1 MANANPMVWDLD
13 RFFAGGSESP
23 AFAEFVAGTERRIED
38 ILKELKE
45 QADQAADENRL
56 TGWTGKLQDIQLRLR
71 EADSYVGC
79 LTSQRV
85 TDRKAVAWTE
95 TVQTLYA
102 RYRQALDLFDAQLA
116 AMPDDRFRKWT
127 AGGEAEVLSFVLNER
142 REGTKDKLPPVLE
155 GLAGELAVDGYHG
168 WGEHYGTIVAK
179 IGIPWEEGG
188 RKTVLSAGQAANKME
203 HPDPAVRAKVKEEW
217 EKAWAEQ
224 ADLCADTLNR
234 LGGFRLKLYGLRGW
248 KDVLKDPLR
257 INRMSRETLD
267 AMWTAV
273 EDSIEPLRKYL
284 SLKARLIGKEKLDW
298 QDVDAPLPSEQNH
311 IPYEEA
317 AVLIQEAFGRF
328 SPRLAALAKRAF
340 DERWIE
346 AEDRPGKRPGGFC
359 TDFPLESVTRIF
371 MTYSGTSGNVSTLAH
386 ELGHAYHGELVFGL
400 QPFNQDY
407 AMNVAETAST
417 FAEAL
422 VSDELLKRA
431 KTDAEKLALL
441 DIRLQSAVSFC
452 MNIRARFLFETRFYE
467 RRARG
472 MLEAAELN
480 ELMEE
485 AQHEAFGGALGS
497 WHPHFWASKM
507 HFYLTDVPFYNFPY
521 TFGYLFSTGILA
533 AAEREGEGFRDR
545 YDALLRD
552 TGVLTVEDLAQ
563 RHLGVRLDRPDFWR
577 SAVARAVSDVEP
589 FERLAAVSNSNI
601 NLQND

>member
-1 MANANPMVWDLD
+1 MVWDLD
-13 RFFAGGSESP
+13 CFFAGGSESP
-23 AFAEFVAGTERRIED
+23 AFSAFIADTERRIA
-38 ILKELKE
+38 ELH
-45 QADQAADENRL
+45 QALNDTAERGADEARL
-56 TGWTGKLQDIQLRLR
+56 TEWFERFQDVQLRLR
-71 EADSYVGC
+71 EADGFVGC
-79 LTSQRV
+79 LTAERV
-85 TDRKAVAWTE
+85 SDRKAVAWTE

-102 RYRQALDLFDAQLA
+102 RYRQALDLFDARLA
-116 AMPDDRFRKWT
+116 EMPDDRFRAWT
-127 AGGEAEVLSFVLNER
+127 ASGTAAEWSFVLNER
-142 REGTKDKLPPVLE
+142 REGTKDKMPPALE
-155 GLAGELAVDGYHG
+155 AVAGQLAVDGYHG
-168 WGEHYGTIVAK
+168 WGEHYGTIMAR
-179 IGIPWEEGG
+179 IGIPWEDDG
-188 RKTVLSAGQAANKME
+188 RKTILSAGQAANKME
-203 HPDPAVRAKVKEEW
+203 HPDSSVRAKIMEEW
-217 EKAWAEQ
+217 EKAWSEQ
-224 ADLCADTLNR
+224 ADLCADALNR

-248 KDVLKDPLR
+248 NDVLKEPLR
-257 INRMSRETLD
+257 INRMSRATLE

-273 EDSIEPLRKYL
+273 EDSIDPLRRYL
-284 SLKARLIGKEKLDW
+284 SLKARLIGKQKLDW
-298 QDVDAPLPSEQNH
+298 QDVEAPLPSEQSH
-311 IPYEEA
+311 IPFAEA
-317 AVLIQEAFGRF
+317 AELIQEAFGRF
-328 SPRLAALAKRAF
+328 NPRLAALAKRAF

-359 TDFPLESVTRIF
+359 TDFPLERVTRIF

-386 ELGHAYHGELVFGL
+386 ELGHAYHGEMVFGL
-400 QPFNQDY
+400 PPFNQEY

-422 VSDELLKRA
+422 VGDELLKRA
-431 KTDAEKLALL
+431 KTDTEKLALL

-480 ELMEE
+480 ELMTE
-485 AQHEAFGGALGS
+485 AQREAFGDALGS
-497 WHPHFWASKM
+497 WHPHFWASKL

-552 TGVLTVEDLAQ
+552 TGVMNVEDLAM

-589 FERLAAVSNSNI
+589 FERLSANSIFNK